1 MADRYVWPV
10 ILTQMYKQVSI
21 KVSSM
26 DHEYMAFITEDSI
39 VYNRS
44 YKYLES
50 LPDDATAVKL
60 ANITK
65 HLTDI
70 VRMYLTGKAEWQE
83 VEETLRRI

>member
-26 DHEYMAFITEDSI
+26 NHEYMAFITEDSI
-39 VYNRS
+39 VYNQN
-44 YKYLES
+44 YKFLES
-50 LPDDATAVKL
+50 LPDNATANKL

-70 VRMYLTGKAEWQE
+70 VRAYLAGKADWQE
-83 VEETLRRI
+83 VEESLRRI

>member
-26 DHEYMAFITEDSI
+26 NHEYMAFITEDSI
-39 VYNRS
+39 VYNQN

-50 LPDDATAVKL
+50 LPDDATAQKL
-60 ANITK
+60 ASITK
-65 HLTDI
+65 HLTNI
-70 VRMYLTGKAEWQE
+70 VRAYLAGKADWQE
-83 VEETLRRI
+83 VEEALRRI